1 MYSET
6 VEQNPLT
13 KQSFLVINNVNDEDI
28 GRYVCRGTSGI
39 LDSESVVD
47 LRFEEKGLNVLLS
60 IRI

>member
-6 VEQNPLT
+6 VEQSPLT
-13 KQSFLVINNVNDEDI
+13 KQSFLVINNVNDEDL

-47 LRFEEKGLNVLLS
+47 LRFAEKGLKIILF
-60 IRI
+60 IKI